1 MHSRF
6 ESSDIKPIPKF
17 NVIASILVIIAYSP
31 HAHKMVTRPS
41 CFAKT
46 QRSPTVN
53 LRSGHGELKV
63 GLRPASAK
71 FGVGS
76 PKREGTCPFEGRR
89 VWPVRVEGVASECR
103 VVRINGCGK

>member
-1 MHSRF
+1 MYSHF

-17 NVIASILVIIAYSP
+17 NVIASIWVIIAYSP
-31 HAHKMVTRPS
+31 HAHEMVTRPS

-46 QRSPTVN
+46 QRS
-53 LRSGHGELKV
+53 SYGELKV

-76 PKREGTCPFEGRR
+76 PKRVGTCPFEGRR

-103 VVRINGCGK
+103 VVRVDECDQ